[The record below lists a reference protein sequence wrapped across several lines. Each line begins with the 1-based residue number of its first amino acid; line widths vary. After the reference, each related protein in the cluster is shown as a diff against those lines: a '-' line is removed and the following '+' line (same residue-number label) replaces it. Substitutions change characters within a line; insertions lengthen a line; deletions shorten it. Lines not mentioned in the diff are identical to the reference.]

1 MNSLYA
7 SEDGR
12 KLGIFEDGSNHMLLF
27 NLVPSMDYLEV
38 KIMSGDGE
46 RVEARFTVELHDN
59 QDGRK
64 YEGLLA
70 IEHFMAR
77 IREMIAAE
85 DYKKIS

>member
-12 KLGIFEDGSNHMLLF
+12 KLGIFEEGSSHMLLF
-27 NLVPSMDYLEV
+27 NLVPSMDVLEV
-38 KIMSGDGE
+38 KIMDGE
-46 RVEARFTVELHDN
+46 RVEARFTIELHDN

-70 IEHFMAR
+70 IEHYMAR
-77 IREMIAAE
+77 VREMLE
-85 DYKKIS
+85 KVDYQKIS